1 MITHEYPPVGGGGGK
16 VAADL
21 NERLSFADHDIR
33 VITSHVKG
41 LPRFQRLN
49 GAEVIRLPCFRT
61 QPYQA
66 SFLSMAAYVLIG
78 AVYCMRMV
86 RSWRPDLIHVHFAV
100 PGGALARF
108 LARATKTP
116 YVLTIHLGDVPGGVP
131 SKTEQ
136 WFRLVYPFTHQIWRE
151 AKRVVA
157 VSEFTRQL
165 ALIHYPVTIQVIPNG
180 VDLAQLDPG
189 LIQLNNVPQIVFAG
203 RLVEQKNPLQVV
215 RALSFLKDLDW
226 RCTIIG
232 DGPLRDALQQEIA
245 QLDLEDRCT
254 LIGWKTPEEVIEY
267 FKHSDILFMPSLSEG
282 FPVTGVQA
290 SALGL
295 ALVVSRAG
303 GFPEIVI
310 HGENGFV
317 LDAYDTQAMHTA
329 LRELLVDQ
337 EKLLNARLRS
347 RELAS
352 RYDLNQIAK
361 EYLQIFQEVAE

>member
-21 NERLSFADHDIR
+21 NERLSLANHEIR
-33 VITSHVKG
+33 VITSHIKG
-41 LPRFQRLN
+41 LPRSQRLN
-49 GAEVIRLPCFRT
+49 GVTVIRLPCFRT

-66 SFLSMAAYVLIG
+66 SFLSMAVYVIIG

-86 RSWRPDLIHVHFAV
+86 RNWRPDLIHVHFAV

-108 LARATKTP
+108 ISRSTQVP

-151 AKRVVA
+151 AKRVIA
-157 VSEFTRQL
+157 VSDFTRQL
-165 ALIHYPVTIQVIPNG
+165 ALIHYPVPIQVIPNG
-180 VDLAQLDPG
+180 VDLDQLNPG
-189 LIQLNNVPQIVFAG
+189 LIRTNEIPQIVFAG

-215 RALSFLKDLDW
+215 RTLYQLKDLVW
-226 RCTIIG
+226 HCTIIG
-232 DGPLRDALQQEIA
+232 DGPLREDLQREIA
-245 QLDLEDRCT
+245 QLDLQSRCT
-254 LIGWKTPEEVIEY
+254 LTGWKTPEEVIEY
-267 FKHSDILFMPSLSEG
+267 FKRSDILFMPSLSEG

-303 GFPEIVI
+303 GFPEIVV

-317 LDAYDTQAMHTA
+317 IDAYDTLAMQAA
-329 LRELLVDQ
+329 LHELLVDPQ
-337 EKLLNARLRS
+337 KLLKARLRS

-352 RYDLNQIAK
+352 RYDLNLISRK
-361 EYLQIFQEVAE
+361 YLQIFQEVIA